1 MKKTLIGAL
10 ISLGLVMCAVAV
22 FILMYTGKSK
32 LPCVLYYLNS
42 SRTEL
47 VSETVNIS
55 YTDPTHIP
63 QNIVTRLKKSGFR
76 KESPIP
82 DSCRVNTVSFDSA
95 DSITVDLSGEFVDT
109 DTELNVLRAYAIIKS
124 VCSTSAALGINR
136 VRVTVDGKY
145 IKAPDG
151 TAIGYLSDSSINI
164 MNSEE
169 SITYECDLYFK
180 DKYTDNLKPERRR
193 IDAVNG
199 TIEFN
204 TINAMIEGPESK
216 ELQNVF
222 PKGTRLQ
229 SAQTLEGVCYISFGS
244 FPTTASETLINSA
257 LTHTLS
263 AFDGID
269 SVKILINGRDIKN

>member
-1 MKKTLIGAL
+1 MKKTVIGSL
-10 ISLGLVMCAVAV
+10 ISLGLVILAVIV

-32 LPCVLYYLNS
+32 LPCVVYFLSNDQ
-42 SRTEL
+42 TEL

-63 QNIVTRLKKSGFR
+63 GNIIARLKKSGAG
-76 KESPIP
+76 KKSPIP
-82 DSCRVNTVSFDSA
+82 KGCSLNTVSFDSE

-124 VCSTSAALGINR
+124 ICSTSSSLGISR

-145 IKAPDG
+145 IKAPSG
-151 TAIGYLSDSSINI
+151 AAIGYLSDSSINI
-164 MNSEE
+164 MNSDE

-180 DKYTDNLKPERRR
+180 DKEADTLKSERRR
-193 IDAVNG
+193 IDAING

-204 TINAMIEGPESK
+204 TVNAMIDGPESD
-216 ELQNVF
+216 ELQDVF

-229 SAQTLEGVCYISFGS
+229 SAQTLNGVCYVSFAS
-244 FPTTASETLINSA
+244 LPASASENLIVSA

-269 SVKILINGRDIKN
+269 SVEILINGRASKN